1 MGCTASVVIPAF
13 NSATTLPRAI
23 ASALNQDIQDIEILI
38 VNDGS
43 TDATGAVANGF
54 AADPRVRVV
63 NLEENR
69 GKAHAMNVAIAQAR
83 GRWVAVLDAD
93 DWYSHHRLS
102 TLIDAGEAAQVPI
115 VADNQH
121 LYDEGADAVI
131 GAAFPA
137 NTSSRLLNKAMFI
150 DGCDPYSPFDYGML
164 KPVVR
169 ADFIQAAHLRYRETA
184 RLSEDFFYLLDA
196 FIAGGS
202 LLLVCRPLY
211 FWRQAFGSVSRR
223 WTGTAHG
230 DWRYDFPSA
239 VSVSA
244 ALLPELRARG
254 EGACVA
260 LVSRRMRAFRRL
272 HRMQELSRL
281 RAEGTTLLHLIAS
294 LLCRPSIWLL
304 VMQRSISRF
313 WRQVGTCSPL
323 RAQRFNSSDAD

>member
-1 MGCTASVVIPAF
+1 MGCIASVVIPAF
-13 NSATTLPRAI
+13 NSATTIPRAI
-23 ASALNQDIQDIEILI
+23 TSALNQDIHDIELLI

-43 TDATGAVANGF
+43 TDATDAVARSF
-54 AADPRVRVV
+54 TTDARVRVV
-63 NLEENR
+63 TLGENR

-83 GRWVAVLDAD
+83 GRWIAVLDAD
-93 DWYSHHRLS
+93 DWYAQHRLS
-102 TLIDAGEAAQVPI
+102 ALIGAAEAAQVPM

-131 GAAFPA
+131 GAALPPG
-137 NTSSRLLNKAMFI
+137 TSDRLLNKATFI
-150 DGCDPYSPFDYGML
+150 AGCDPYSAFDYGML

-169 ADFIQAAHLRYRETA
+169 ADFIHAAHLRYRETA

-202 LLLVCRPLY
+202 MLLVGRPLY
-211 FWRQAFGSVSRR
+211 YWRQAFGSVSRR

-230 DWRYDFPSA
+230 NWRYNFPSA

-254 EGACVA
+254 DTASAA

-272 HRMQELSRL
+272 HRMQEVSRL
-281 RAEGTTLLHLIAS
+281 RAEGTTLLHLTAS

-304 VMQRSISRF
+304 VMQRSLARAF
-313 WRQVGTCSPL
+313 RQAGTCSPV
-323 RAQRFNSSDAD
+323 RAQRFNSSNAD